1 MAKKTK
7 HSMAAGKAMIAS
19 IHKEMQKPRLTMS
32 VRSDGRDQGAPVTKQ
47 PGTAPEKAQVSISG
61 RKK

>member
-1 MAKKTK
+1 MVKKRK

-32 VRSDGRDQGAPVTKQ
+32 VRSQGIDRGVPVTKQ
-47 PGTAPEKAQVSISG
+47 PGTDPAKAQVSISG